1 MKVKKVK
8 IENCLKTFYGDLKK
22 IIILMFLFIFL
33 VPFICYADD
42 SNIEEDEELP
52 ELVMATSDS
61 AEEPNIN
68 SRAAIIYDRNSK
80 EIIYGKEENTK
91 RKMASTTKILT
102 SIVVIENGN
111 LSDTVTASKK
121 AAGTGGSRLGLKVG
135 DKATVQDLLYGLM
148 LRSGNDAAV
157 ALAEHVGGS
166 IEGFAQKMND
176 KAKELDLKCTHLV
189 TPHGL
194 DNDDHYTTAY
204 ELAKITDYALNN
216 KIFANIVGTKSCTI
230 HINNNPR
237 NLSNTNELLGNL
249 PGVYG
254 VKTGFTN
261 GANRCL
267 VTATKSENID
277 IITVVL
283 GADTKKFRTS
293 DSIKLINYAKNNYKN
308 VEIKSKI
315 NEEFEKWKQNEE
327 NKIYVNKG
335 EKDYLDIEI
344 ENIDKSYIT
353 VKNNQENDIKINIQS
368 VNILEAPIKNNTIV
382 GVINVTVGNQKKLIL
397 NIITKEDV
405 SKKNIVN
412 YFIYFAENYTKLLE
426 KSTI

>member
-148 LRSGNDAAV
+148 LHSGNDAAV